1 MKLTRSVGVSVWLI
15 LATLFWTAFGLGVW
29 VNRQALNTDNWVDTS
44 DQLLENEDIREALGL
59 FIVDSL
65 FQSSDVQQRL
75 EEALPPQLDRLAGPA
90 AAGLKEVAARNAP
103 RVLGTDAA
111 LTAWRKT
118 NEVAH
123 STMLRV
129 VDGKLANGGVTL
141 NLQELFEE
149 VAASAGLP
157 AGAADKL
164 PPEVATLVV
173 VKSDELENVKELLD
187 LFKTVVWVLLI
198 LAIACFAGA
207 VALSRDR
214 RRGVLAVGGALMFA
228 GIALI
233 AVRSLVGQA
242 IVDSVAN
249 APNAHDAADDV
260 WNIATSLLVDA
271 AQGSILFGFFLITGA
286 WLAGA
291 GRRATMWRRAAAYP
305 MRVQPGVV
313 RAGLGVLLL
322 LLVIWGPVPW
332 TQRFWTMVFFT
343 VVAFAWLEWIRRR
356 TLAEF
361 PDEPPVRLTRPRRA
375 GPAQPEVT

>member
-1 MKLTRSVGVSVWLI
+1 MLLI

-29 VNRQALNTDNWVDTS
+29 VNRQALDTENWVDTS
-44 DQLLENEDIREALGL
+44 DQLLQNEDIREALGL
-59 FIVDSL
+59 FIVDRL
-65 FQSSDVQQRL
+65 FESADVQQSL
-75 EEALPPQLDRLAGPA
+75 EERLPPQLERLAGPA
-90 AAGLKEVAARNAP
+90 AAGLKEVAGRNAP
-103 RVLGTDAA
+103 RVLGSDAA
-111 LTAWRKT
+111 LTAWRKA
-118 NEVAH
+118 NEAAH
-123 STMLRV
+123 STLLKV
-129 VDGKLANGGVTL
+129 VDGELASGGVTL

-173 VKSDELENVKELLD
+173 VQSDELEDVKELLD
-187 LFKTVVWVLLI
+187 LFKKVVWILLV
-198 LAIACFAGA
+198 LAIAAFAGA

-214 RRGVLAVGGALMFA
+214 RRGVMAVGGALMFA
-228 GIALI
+228 GLAIVAL
-233 AVRSLVGQA
+233 RSLLGQA
-242 IVDSVAN
+242 LVDSVAE

-271 AQGSILFGFFLITGA
+271 AQGSILFGLFLVTGA

-305 MRVQPGVV
+305 MREQPGIV
-313 RAGLGVLLL
+313 RAGLGAALL

-332 TQRFWTMVFFT
+332 TQRFWTMLIFT
-343 VVAFAWLEWIRRR
+343 VAAFVWLEWIRRR

-361 PDEPPVRLTRPRRA
+361 PDEPPVRFTRPRR
-375 GPAQPEVT
+375 PRPTQPEVTQQ